1 MFTENRNE
9 PITDESTLT
18 RERLFEIAEELINH
32 LWEAVGDTKETY
44 TVLTD
49 CIGLTETEIEE
60 LTCGEL
66 KVEDEDED
74 EEEDY

>member
-1 MFTENRNE
+1 V
-9 PITDESTLT
+9 ITK
-18 RERLFEIAEELINH
+18 ELIKH

-60 LTCGEL
+60 LTS
-66 KVEDEDED
+66 DEIPDD
-74 EEEDY
+74 EESEDDE